1 MASSRNSI
9 LKKVQADAADA
20 ATAPRGLTPVTA
32 ATVGLDSRNV
42 GLMSDVTEEKVAKVT
57 ARLVDETLERLDK
70 CTEIAPFAE
79 AIGLRWTAATYN
91 YYAVGR
97 LLAKARIK
105 LDPADFEQML
115 DTTLPFGP
123 SVANKLLQFFFAV
136 EEGLIP
142 MSRIDSLPANY
153 DYCYR
158 IALVARKD
166 QQAVAEAFE
175 ENAITPR
182 TSPKD
187 LKAYIETKRGRRTT
201 AVASPQAA
209 VAPPAESHETEAVDH
224 RLQAIADRR
233 AMLERR
239 IAEDTAELER
249 LRLEEEGLRR
259 GRQPG
264 RQ

>member
-20 ATAPRGLTPVTA
+20 ATAPRGLTPVTP

-70 CTEIAPFAE
+70 CSDIAPFAE

-97 LLAKARIK
+97 LLAKARIR
-105 LDPADFEQML
+105 LDPADFQQML

-142 MSRIDSLPANY
+142 MDRIDSLPANY

-166 QQAVAEAFE
+166 QRAVAEAFE
-175 ENAITPR
+175 DNAITPR

-187 LKAYIETKRGRRTT
+187 LKAYIETKRGKR
-201 AVASPQAA
+201 AAAAAASPPAA
-209 VAPPAESHETEAVDH
+209 EPAPPRPESLAPDR
-224 RLQAIADRR
+224 RLRDIADRR
-233 AMLERR
+233 ALLERR

-249 LRLEEEGLRR
+249 LRLEEEQLRQ
-259 GRQPG
+259 GQ
-264 RQ
+264 